1 MKTCLILEDVR
12 ETQLWLKQIVADT
25 FDGCHINLAA
35 SLAEARIHIASGRHD
50 FVLLD
55 LGLPDGCGLDLLGEI
70 RQTSPDALIV
80 IATVAGDDA
89 SIVKALSAGVQG
101 YLLKDHEP
109 AILSAQLRQ
118 VAMGVPALSPT
129 IANRIMRHFQATAP
143 IIPDVALTNREYE
156 VLDLI
161 GLGLRNAEVAR
172 DLSIAESTVSGYIKA
187 IYAKLGISSR
197 AEASAYARQVR
208 GR

>member
-12 ETQLWLKQIVADT
+12 ETRLWLKHIIEDT
-25 FDGCHINLAA
+25 FDDCHITLAA
-35 SLAEARIHIASGRHD
+35 SLAEARVLIANLKHD
-50 FVLLD
+50 LVLLD
-55 LGLPDGCGLDLLGEI
+55 LGLPDGHGLDLLSEI
-70 RQTSPDALIV
+70 RQASPDALIV
-80 IATVAGDDA
+80 VATVAGDDA

-109 AILSAQLRQ
+109 AIISAQLRQ

-143 IIPDVALTNREYE
+143 IMPDVALTNREHE

-172 DLSIAESTVSGYIKA
+172 ELKISENTVSGYIKT
-187 IYAKLGISSR
+187 IYTKLGISSR
-197 AEASAYARQVR
+197 AEAAAYARQVM
-208 GR
+208 GQ